1 MATAVVDPKSERS
14 KSVLAVEGDQDSLTY
29 ELQVVDGS
37 LLGETVDQLKFFESD
52 PFLELV
58 DQD

>member
-1 MATAVVDPKSERS
+1 MATAVIDPKSEGS
-14 KSVLAVEGDQDSLTY
+14 KSVLAVEGDQDSLTD